1 MDVML
6 PCPLLAGRLE
16 PARDASCYNRCMTDR
31 PVRTRYAPSPTG
43 EPHLGNIRTALYD
56 WLLARHYGG
65 QFILR
70 IEDTDQQRYAEGGV
84 EALFSALRWLGLEWD
99 EGPDLGGPYGPY
111 VQSERLDLYN
121 SYTDRLLAQDNAYQC
136 YCSPERLAEVR
147 KQQQARKEPPRYDR
161 HCRDLTPEQ
170 RAEAEASGVAP
181 VVRFKTPLT
190 GETFAH
196 DVLRGDIVFKNETLD
211 DFVLM
216 KSDGYPTYHLAA
228 VVDDHLME
236 ITHVIRSDEW
246 LPSAPRHFLVYQAF
260 GWEPPLIAHVS
271 RVLGPDKTK
280 LSKRHGAHSVLDYR
294 EQGFLPDAVINSLAL
309 LGWSLDDHTE
319 IIDRQTL
326 VQHFDLDRVLPNP
339 AIFDQDKLLWMNG
352 MYIRQ
357 MPPETLAG
365 MLRPYLEDA
374 LSTRIDKALLLSI
387 IPLVRERIRLLPEI
401 VDIAD
406 FFFTDGPLDY
416 NADTLLGKRFAG
428 KPGEAAAALERVVAA
443 AEGIA
448 DWTHEAL
455 ESVIRPLA
463 EELGM
468 KAGDLF
474 GLVRV
479 AVTGKTATPPLFETM
494 EVLGRETTIA
504 RLRAALEKLG

>member
-1 MDVML
+1 
-6 PCPLLAGRLE
+6 
-16 PARDASCYNRCMTDR
+16 
-31 PVRTRYAPSPTG
+31 
-43 EPHLGNIRTALYD
+43 
-56 WLLARHYGG
+56 
-65 QFILR
+65 
-70 IEDTDQQRYAEGGV
+70 
-84 EALFSALRWLGLEWD
+84 
-99 EGPDLGGPYGPY
+99 
-111 VQSERLDLYN
+111 VQSERLELYN
-121 SYTDRLLAQDNAYQC
+121 TYTDRLLAQDNAYQC
-136 YCSPERLAEVR
+136 YCSPERLDEVR

-170 RAEAEASGVAP
+170 RAEAEASGVPP

-190 GETFAH
+190 GETVAR
-196 DVLRGDIVFKNETLD
+196 DVLRGEIVFKNETLD

-228 VVDDHLME
+228 IVDDHLME

-246 LPSAPRHFLVYQAF
+246 LPSAPRHFLIYQAF

-294 EQGFLPDAVINSLAL
+294 EQGFLPDAVINFLAL

-319 IIDRQTL
+319 IIDRETL
-326 VQHFDLDRVLPNP
+326 IKSFSLERLLPNP
-339 AIFDQDKLLWMNG
+339 AVFNQDKLLWMNG

-357 MPPETLAG
+357 MPVEELTDT
-365 MLRPYLEDA
+365 LRPYLEDA
-374 LSTRIDKALLLSI
+374 LSKRIDRALLMRIVPI
-387 IPLVRERIRLLPEI
+387 IQERIRLLPEI
-401 VDIAD
+401 IDIAD
-406 FFFTDGPLDY
+406 FFFTDEPLKYDV
-416 NADTLLGKRFAG
+416 DTLLGKKFAG
-428 KPGEAAAALERVVAA
+428 RAADAAAALDRIVSA
-443 AEGIA
+443 AEGLP

-455 ESVIRPLA
+455 ESAIRPLA

-474 GLVRV
+474 GLARV

-494 EVLGRETTIA
+494 EILGRETTIE
-504 RLRAALEKLG
+504 RLQAALGKLGARAG